1 MNYKYIQTSIV
12 AALAS
17 LVGCSADTLTTPSSA
32 REDVG
37 SDAVA
42 DNDATDVGSGAVANA
57 TDDDENVGSV
67 AERAS
72 PAELQQCLNA
82 CKAGGST
89 IITYCGTMPTP
100 QFRAM
105 CYAAAAAGT
114 VSCMGFC
121 YARFVD

>member
-1 MNYKYIQTSIV
+1 MNGRQLQTSIV

-17 LVGCSADTLTTPSSA
+17 LVGCSVDTSTSPSSA
-32 REDVG
+32 HEDVR
-37 SDAVA
+37 SATVA
-42 DNDATDVGSGAVANA
+42 ENAATDVDSSARA
-57 TDDDENVGSV
+57 TDDVEC
-67 AERAS
+67 AS
-72 PAELQQCLNA
+72 PAELRQCLDA

-89 IITYCGTMPTP
+89 IINYCGTMPTP
-100 QFRAM
+100 QLRAM